1 MAKYIKQEVPD
12 MQGTGKSRVSY
23 RLKRER
29 HYTGEEF
36 MTHVRRANPHLSAEV
51 KSAVD
56 LLAAQLA
63 GLMAQGH
70 SVTID
75 GLGTFSAA
83 IGVRREAEVDTFV
96 EGEPRRN
103 AQSLRVK
110 GINFRPARELLS
122 ATDAACTLVRG
133 GTRRVRRLTSTP
145 DERLQMARDYL
156 RQHPTMSVREYSHL
170 TGLSHTAASMEL
182 RSFRTTPASGITTI
196 GLGSHKLYVATP
208 EM

>member
-12 MQGTGKSRVSY
+12 MQGTGQSRVSY

-36 MTHVRRANPHLSAEV
+36 MNHVRRANPHLSAEV
-51 KSAVD
+51 KSAVE
-56 LLAAQLA
+56 LLTAQLA

-96 EGEPRRN
+96 EGQPTRN

-110 GINFRPARELLS
+110 GVNFRPARELVR
-122 ATDAACTLVRG
+122 ATDVACTLVRG
-133 GTRRVRRLTSTP
+133 GTRRIRQLSTTP
-145 DERLQMARDYL
+145 AERLQMARDYL

-170 TGLSHTAASMEL
+170 TGLSHTAACVEL
-182 RSFRTTPASGITTI
+182 RTFRQQPSSGITTI
-196 GLGSHKLYVATP
+196 GLGSHKLYVADA